1 MSNNIICSATRSN
14 GNQCK
19 ATAVAG
25 QLQCI
30 GHLPNAEANRSLG
43 RVAASP
49 LARLQKFIPQDLREL
64 KTDLYKALDDV
75 HKQRISPQQG
85 AAMATIAN
93 AIIKVYETAELNAE
107 LQEAKEMIAEKIG
120 VKNG

>member
-1 MSNNIICSATRSN
+1 MDIICNKTKTN
-14 GNQCK
+14 GNSCT

-30 GHLPNAEANRSLG
+30 GHLPNAE
-43 RVAASP
+43 VARAKGGEQSSA
-49 LARLQKFIPQDLREL
+49 LVRLQKYIPQELNEL
-64 KTDLYKALDDV
+64 KTDLYQALDDV